1 MKDSAHNIVALV
13 PMRHSSE
20 RVQGKNYRE
29 LQGKPLYHH
38 IVQTL
43 LDVPAISQVVIDTD
57 SPLITA
63 DAATAFPEV
72 TVLARP
78 ESLLG
83 GDVPMNAILEHDV
96 QQVHADYYLQTHST
110 NPLLTAATIDGAIAK
125 FLSSLAT
132 YDSLFT
138 VTALQTRLWT
148 SDGRPLNHDPRVL
161 LRTQDLEPVYEENSC
176 LYLFRAETLLATG
189 NRIGERPLLWPID
202 PHEALDID
210 DEHDWGVVA
219 AITAARSASER

>member
-1 MKDSAHNIVALV
+1 MSERIVALV

-20 RVQGKNYRE
+20 RVPGKNYRE
-29 LQGKPLYHH
+29 LGGKPLFHH
-38 IVQTL
+38 IVETL
-43 LDVPAISQVVIDTD
+43 LRVPAISQVVIDTD

-63 DAATAFPEV
+63 DAAEAFPEV

-96 QQVHADYYLQTHST
+96 RQVPADYYLQTHST
-110 NPLLTAATIDGAIAK
+110 NPLLTASTVEEAITA
-125 FLSSLAT
+125 FLASLDT
-132 YDSLFT
+132 HDSLFT
-138 VTALQTRLWT
+138 VTPLQTRLWT
-148 SDGRPLNHDPRVL
+148 ADGRALNHDPRVL

-202 PHEALDID
+202 PREALDID
-210 DEHDWGVVA
+210 DEHDWAVVA
-219 AITAARSASER
+219 ALAASP